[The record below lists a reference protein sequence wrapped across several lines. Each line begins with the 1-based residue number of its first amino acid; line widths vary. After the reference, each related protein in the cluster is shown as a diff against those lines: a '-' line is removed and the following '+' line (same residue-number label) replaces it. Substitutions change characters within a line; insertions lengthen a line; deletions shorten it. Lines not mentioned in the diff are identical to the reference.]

1 MKRFISL
8 RLTLCLFLLGMVCN
22 VSWAQPTVSPAPTDG
37 QWAAGTTWYQ
47 IKTGGGN
54 YLRSDVLQDGSKLA
68 LTSTNSAVEKASLWC
83 ITGNETDGFTFYNYA
98 QGANAPLGMTGSEA
112 NAYAE
117 FVTDATGYTTTFD
130 FTESKKEGDYWC
142 VKEHGSEKNYWNKRS
157 DRLAY
162 WESTDAVNG
171 WQNSGTGDNGSALM
185 FIEYVGMDVFSTEA
199 TPKWYSVEFKTGGH
213 FLTDK
218 GNGNT
223 LVTAGAADSDEEYWM
238 FIGDAFGFKMK
249 SRLGNYVYYDTSAS
263 RFKTTN
269 DVGNATPLTFVAGT
283 TDGTWELQR
292 VGSAKCMNQNGGT
305 GVGVELGEWNKG
317 DSNNP
322 FYLNEVEVI
331 DHFIEP
337 VFSDANNEH
346 WFMIRFANG
355 NAHLA
360 SNGANDQVVT
370 ANLRNVSSQW
380 WKFVGTEDNFQL
392 VSKDGRYATIKRGT
406 ATNGQT
412 DNLLHMVSAPDANGF
427 SIIESANANYPNTYE
442 IVWNGASGKSFNQW
456 GGAGAGKS
464 VGVWT
469 TGDNNNPLFIYMPDP
484 NLLSPFD
491 IEGISS
497 YVPTSP
503 LTLWYKNAASNMEV
517 SDQWMEYSLP
527 IGNGQFGASIFGGV
541 AREEVQ
547 FNEKTLWS
555 GTKDDNSSE
564 YGDYENFGS
573 LYIDDISGVFGEGK
587 AVKNYYRQ
595 LDLSNATAS
604 VHYTSTDGTINFTR
618 EYIAS
623 NPDKVVAM
631 RLTADAEEKIS
642 IKVTLKAG
650 RPGLRA
656 ETTYADGKATF
667 GGKLETITYNALAK
681 VVPTGGAMTTT
692 ADGIT
697 VKDAD
702 EVLIILGGA
711 TDFDAHSA
719 SYVSGTEGLTSLV
732 SERVD
737 AAALKG
743 WNSLYADHV
752 ADHKTYFD
760 RCNFVLDGAANN
772 MPTDE
777 LIRQYANR
785 TTGTED
791 YALMLEQLY
800 FAYGRYLE
808 MGSSRGV
815 DLPANLQGIWN
826 NSSEPAWNG
835 DIHANINVQMNYW
848 PAEPTNLSEMHM
860 PFLNY
865 IINMANSAEWKAL
878 AQKKGS
884 TRPEAWTMLTENN
897 IFGGFG
903 SFAQNAVINNAWYV
917 SHLWQHYRYTLDQA
931 FLEKAFPAMWGA
943 SMFWVD
949 RLVLNTTDDTY
960 ECPDEYSPEHG
971 PGAENATAHSQQLV
985 WELFDNTLKAVAILG
1000 ESKVNA
1006 DDLATLRERFS
1017 KLDKGLA
1024 TEVYDGQWGTS
1035 RIASG
1040 TNILREW
1047 KTSNYTAGSDGHRHM
1062 SHLMCLYPFNQLTE
1076 GTDLFNAAINSML
1089 LRGDAST
1096 GWSMGWKI
1104 NLWARALDGDHSH
1117 DILELALRHHSVSG
1131 GGVYYNLY
1139 DSHSPFQIDGNF
1151 GACAGIAEMLMQ
1163 SHTEVI
1169 DILPALPSVWQK
1181 GSITGL
1187 KAVGNFT
1194 VSLNWEEGKA
1204 QQVTIV
1210 SHKGAP
1216 LKVRCNRGK
1225 IELAEAKIT
1234 VDGAEVAATIENGI
1248 ATIPCTQGQTVVIDF
1263 TQEVEDA
1270 TVAEYVVD
1278 MTTGTFAGSGNYRSS
1293 WTYTTT
1299 EDNPAALNLNCDGVN
1314 NMNSH
1319 DGLIQLHSGRAG
1331 SSTYNLIVPAG
1342 YTIVSYSFD
1351 YAFGNSGTG
1360 EKKLVIGGVDYPVT
1374 SAKQTVNVENIN
1386 AETTS
1391 FVLSGA
1397 NESVKLSNFVVVVKA
1412 PTVSELT
1419 EAKNTAKTEVEA
1431 NASKLGEALGYYSY
1445 AANGEKLYTLDDVNA
1460 AIDAAETIAEVTAI
1474 TESFSLNIPEV
1485 GKYYRIKGISGNYID
1500 ASSIYNNNDPSV
1512 TTGQM
1517 SMKSADACNYL
1528 GTLFLLDE
1536 GNRLKN
1542 VATGTYVKDTHS
1554 IGADKNGANS
1564 WTFAASTR
1572 TLGCL
1577 TLTSNYSSGSKQL
1590 HDNSGDRADR
1600 CSSICGDRHDFTLEE
1615 VKAVSLTVNAP
1626 AKVNA
1631 SATWN
1636 GETKTLPATWNMFGG
1651 VTVTNAVLSISNYE
1665 GYNFEGFFEDET
1677 SLGTTVTISSLD
1689 ADRTLTAKFSPA
1701 FLSATYGE
1709 NWVRLQNCSNND
1721 YFATM
1726 ENVVAGGNGKTAKL
1740 DYADEKQ
1747 LWCLVGTVENFVL
1760 YNKAAGDKL
1769 ALKVTAANYGNGSQA
1784 TLENDTQASWKLIEQ
1799 DFGYALVPTHNTNS
1813 SDLGINMYAGAGGY
1827 LKLYGTGAS
1836 NKGSYWT
1843 VEKADVNNPVTLNV
1857 EVDQV
1862 WVSSPRVAE
1871 LTFTVNGK
1879 ASATRILG
1887 CVEGQA
1893 LYLPA
1898 GATYEVSSMTYRGY
1912 TYNGCEDNDGVLTAS
1927 YTANDERTLFYTPG
1941 ANGKP
1946 YRIPAIATAPNGD
1959 IFAICDYRPCGGDI
1973 GNGDVDIVCRISSD
1987 NGVTWSDEI
1996 KLADGNNEITDNRM
2010 EAGYGDPAIVV
2021 DRESNKILVMMV
2033 AGRTVC
2039 GDSRWDASKS
2049 GVKDA
2054 SLVNRAARLYGTF
2067 NESTGKWEWTQPE
2080 EVTDSIYELFL
2091 DESNNATVT
2100 SYFIGSGKI
2109 CQSRVVKK
2117 DKYYRLYCALW
2128 TRDQGN
2134 RVIYSDD
2141 FGGSWNVLGTIN
2153 DRPASNGNEP
2163 KCEELPDGTVI
2174 LSSRVGGGRYFN
2186 VFTFADDTYTTGTWG
2201 EVANS
2206 TTVRDGSSQGTNGE
2220 IYKVKAVRKADGQIC
2235 DVMLQSVPAG
2245 PGRTNVTVW
2254 YKEMDYT
2261 TAYTPATFAAD
2272 WKVGKKVS
2280 DTESAYSTMHLQADG
2295 RIGFFFEEAPGGYT
2309 MVYIPYTL
2317 EDLTAGE
2324 YSLYTVNSS
2333 ISKYGIGT
2341 FYASEAMQI
2350 PEGVKAYVAEETP
2363 VMNGTDDEG
2372 NAVGIIEMRQ
2382 LEGFVPARTG
2392 VVICGAQNDEGY
2404 QFIPSISYGTEVA
2417 GNMLKG
2423 WEGNKV
2429 DGSLTSEV
2437 ALPGD
2442 GTTNYVLTVMN
2453 ETAGFYK
2460 KDTGFKVY
2468 NNKAYLNVRANT
2480 KAIRLRFN
2488 NNDGTTDIIEVPTE
2502 VLNGNGEI
2510 YDLSGRRVEKAT
2522 KGVFI
2527 VNGKKVIF

>member
-1 MKRFISL
+1 MKRFLSL

-22 VSWAQPTVSPAPTDG
+22 VSWAQPTVSPAPEDG
-37 QWAAGTTWYQ
+37 QWAEGTTWYQ

-98 QGANAPLGMTGSEA
+98 QGANAPLGMQGSEA
-112 NAYAE
+112 SAFASLVE
-117 FVTDATGYTTTFD
+117 DATGYTTTFD

-162 WESTDAVNG
+162 WNSTDAVNG
-171 WQNSGTGDNGSALM
+171 WQNSGTGDDGSALM
-185 FIEYVGMDVFSTEA
+185 FIEYVEMDVFSTEA
-199 TPKWYSVEFKTGGH
+199 APKWYSVEFKTGGH
-213 FLTDK
+213 FLSDK

-238 FIGDAFGFKMK
+238 FIGDEFGFKMK
-249 SRLGNYVYYDTSAS
+249 SRLGNYVYFADS

-269 DVGNATPLTFVAGT
+269 DVANAATLYFVAGRT
-283 TDGTWELQR
+283 ADTRELQR
-292 VGSAKCMNQNGGT
+292 EGSNKCMNQNGGT
-305 GVGVELGEWNKG
+305 GVGVELGEWTTG
-317 DSNNP
+317 DGNNP
-322 FYLNEVEVI
+322 FYLNEVEII

-346 WFMIRFANG
+346 WFMIRFAKG
-355 NAHLA
+355 SAHLA
-360 SNGANDQVVT
+360 SNGANDQAVT

-380 WKFVGTEDNFQL
+380 WKFVGTAENFQL
-392 VSKDGRYATIKRGT
+392 VSKDGRYVTLKSGT

-412 DNLLHMVSAPDANGF
+412 GNLLHMVSDPDANGF

-464 VGVWT
+464 VGVWK
-469 TGDNNNPLFIYMPDP
+469 TGDDNNPLFIYMPDP

-497 YVPTSP
+497 YTPSSP

-555 GTKDDNSSE
+555 GTKNDNSSE

-604 VHYTSTDGTINFTR
+604 VHYTSTDGAINFTR
-618 EYIAS
+618 EYISS

-631 RLTADAEEKIS
+631 RLKADAEDKIS

-681 VVPTGGAMTTT
+681 VVPTGGTMTTT

-732 SERVD
+732 SDRVD
-737 AAALKG
+737 AAAEKG
-743 WNSLYADHV
+743 WNSIYADHV

-777 LIRQYANR
+777 LIRQYAKR

-1006 DDLATLRERFS
+1006 DDLAELRDRFS
-1017 KLDKGLA
+1017 KLDTGLA
-1024 TEVYDGQWGTS
+1024 TETYTPNGDSGAWGEGA
-1035 RIASG
+1035 IAYGS
-1040 TNILREW
+1040 TLLREW
-1047 KTSNYTAGSDGHRHM
+1047 KTSNYYAGANGHRHM
-1062 SHLMCLYPFNQLTE
+1062 SHLMCLYPFSQVTPDQE
-1076 GTDLFNAAINSML
+1076 TLFNAAVNSML

-1216 LKVRCNRGK
+1216 LKVRCNRGAVA
-1225 IELAEAKIT
+1225 LADAKIT
-1234 VDGAEVAATIENGI
+1234 VNDNEVAVEIKNGI
-1248 ATIPCTQGQTVVIDF
+1248 ATIPCAEGQTVVIDF
-1263 TQEVEDA
+1263 TKQ
-1270 TVAEYVVD
+1270 
-1278 MTTGTFAGSGNYRSS
+1278 SS
-1293 WTYTTT
+1293 
-1299 EDNPAALNLNCDGVN
+1299 L
-1314 NMNSH
+1314 
-1319 DGLIQLHSGRAG
+1319 
-1331 SSTYNLIVPAG
+1331 
-1342 YTIVSYSFD
+1342 
-1351 YAFGNSGTG
+1351 
-1360 EKKLVIGGVDYPVT
+1360 
-1374 SAKQTVNVENIN
+1374 
-1386 AETTS
+1386 
-1391 FVLSGA
+1391 
-1397 NESVKLSNFVVVVKA
+1397 
-1412 PTVSELT
+1412 EL
-1419 EAKNTAKTEVEA
+1419 
-1431 NASKLGEALGYYSY
+1431 
-1445 AANGEKLYTLDDVNA
+1445 
-1460 AIDAAETIAEVTAI
+1460 
-1474 TESFSLNIPEV
+1474 
-1485 GKYYRIKGISGNYID
+1485 
-1500 ASSIYNNNDPSV
+1500 
-1512 TTGQM
+1512 
-1517 SMKSADACNYL
+1517 
-1528 GTLFLLDE
+1528 
-1536 GNRLKN
+1536 
-1542 VATGTYVKDTHS
+1542 
-1554 IGADKNGANS
+1554 
-1564 WTFAASTR
+1564 
-1572 TLGCL
+1572 
-1577 TLTSNYSSGSKQL
+1577 
-1590 HDNSGDRADR
+1590 
-1600 CSSICGDRHDFTLEE
+1600 
-1615 VKAVSLTVNAP
+1615 
-1626 AKVNA
+1626 
-1631 SATWN
+1631 
-1636 GETKTLPATWNMFGG
+1636 
-1651 VTVTNAVLSISNYE
+1651 LSINE
-1665 GYNFEGFFEDET
+1665 MG
-1677 SLGTTVTISSLD
+1677 
-1689 ADRTLTAKFSPA
+1689 
-1701 FLSATYGE
+1701 
-1709 NWVRLQNCSNND
+1709 
-1721 YFATM
+1721 
-1726 ENVVAGGNGKTAKL
+1726 
-1740 DYADEKQ
+1740 
-1747 LWCLVGTVENFVL
+1747 
-1760 YNKAAGDKL
+1760 L
-1769 ALKVTAANYGNGSQA
+1769 A
-1784 TLENDTQASWKLIEQ
+1784 
-1799 DFGYALVPTHNTNS
+1799 
-1813 SDLGINMYAGAGGY
+1813 
-1827 LKLYGTGAS
+1827 
-1836 NKGSYWT
+1836 
-1843 VEKADVNNPVTLNV
+1843 
-1857 EVDQV
+1857 
-1862 WVSSPRVAE
+1862 
-1871 LTFTVNGK
+1871 
-1879 ASATRILG
+1879 
-1887 CVEGQA
+1887 
-1893 LYLPA
+1893 
-1898 GATYEVSSMTYRGY
+1898 
-1912 TYNGCEDNDGVLTAS
+1912 
-1927 YTANDERTLFYTPG
+1927 
-1941 ANGKP
+1941 
-1946 YRIPAIATAPNGD
+1946 
-1959 IFAICDYRPCGGDI
+1959 
-1973 GNGDVDIVCRISSD
+1973 
-1987 NGVTWSDEI
+1987 
-1996 KLADGNNEITDNRM
+1996 
-2010 EAGYGDPAIVV
+2010 
-2021 DRESNKILVMMV
+2021 
-2033 AGRTVC
+2033 
-2039 GDSRWDASKS
+2039 
-2049 GVKDA
+2049 
-2054 SLVNRAARLYGTF
+2054 
-2067 NESTGKWEWTQPE
+2067 
-2080 EVTDSIYELFL
+2080 
-2091 DESNNATVT
+2091 
-2100 SYFIGSGKI
+2100 
-2109 CQSRVVKK
+2109 
-2117 DKYYRLYCALW
+2117 
-2128 TRDQGN
+2128 
-2134 RVIYSDD
+2134 
-2141 FGGSWNVLGTIN
+2141 
-2153 DRPASNGNEP
+2153 
-2163 KCEELPDGTVI
+2163 
-2174 LSSRVGGGRYFN
+2174 
-2186 VFTFADDTYTTGTWG
+2186 
-2201 EVANS
+2201 
-2206 TTVRDGSSQGTNGE
+2206 
-2220 IYKVKAVRKADGQIC
+2220 
-2235 DVMLQSVPAG
+2235 
-2245 PGRTNVTVW
+2245 
-2254 YKEMDYT
+2254 
-2261 TAYTPATFAAD
+2261 
-2272 WKVGKKVS
+2272 
-2280 DTESAYSTMHLQADG
+2280 
-2295 RIGFFFEEAPGGYT
+2295 
-2309 MVYIPYTL
+2309 
-2317 EDLTAGE
+2317 
-2324 YSLYTVNSS
+2324 
-2333 ISKYGIGT
+2333 T
-2341 FYASEAMQI
+2341 FYANSPATITED
-2350 PEGVKAYVAEETP
+2350 VKAYVATEAP
-2363 VMNGTDDEG
+2363 VMENETGVITMTEIA
-2372 NAVGIIEMRQ
+2372 NGII
-2382 LEGFVPARTG
+2382 PAQTG
-2392 VVICGAQNDEGY
+2392 VVIRGEEGNY
-2404 QFIPSISYGTEVA
+2404 TFEYTSQTGTPVVGNLLRGYAGVAEYAEVA
-2417 GNMLKG
+2417 VP
-2423 WEGNKV
+2423 E
-2429 DGSLTSEV
+2429 DGSI
-2437 ALPGD
+2437 
-2442 GTTNYVLTVMN
+2442 NYVLTS
-2453 ETAGFYK
+2453 EGEQAGFYK
-2460 KDTGFKVY
+2460 KEAGFKVY
-2468 NNKAYLNVRANT
+2468 NHKAYLNVPNANNAM
-2480 KAIRLRFN
+2480 KAIRLRFE
-2488 NNDGTTDIIEVPTE
+2488 NNDGTTSILEIPTE
-2502 VLNGNGEI
+2502 GVNANSKY

-2522 KGVFI
+2522 KGVYI

>member
-1 MKRFISL
+1 M
-8 RLTLCLFLLGMVCN
+8 
-22 VSWAQPTVSPAPTDG
+22 SWAQPTVSPAPVDG
-37 QWAAGTTWYQ
+37 QWADGTTWYQ
-47 IKTGGGN
+47 VKTKSGY
-54 YLRSDVLQDGSKLA
+54 YLRGDNVDANGNVQMPSS
-68 LTSTNSAVEKASLWC
+68 STPGTAALWC
-83 ITGNETDGFTFYNYA
+83 VVGDAANGYTFYNMAKGATTPMCMNNSTNRA
-98 QGANAPLGMTGSEA
+98 QFVALG
-112 NAYAE
+112 
-117 FVTDATGYTTTFD
+117 TDGYTATFD
-130 FTESKKEGDYWC
+130 FVSSQKTDESNTYWC
-142 VKEHGSEKNYWNKRS
+142 VRKHTGENNNYYWNPQGNPKQ
-157 DRLAY
+157 LTY
-162 WESTDAVNG
+162 WND
-171 WQNSGTGDNGSALM
+171 SGATNDNGSAFL
-185 FIEYVGMDVFSTEA
+185 FTEFKQVDITTFSTEA
-199 TPKWYSVEFKTGGH
+199 SPKWHSVEFKTGGH
-213 FLTDK
+213 FITDMGS
-218 GNGNT
+218 GNN
-223 LVTAGAADSDEEYWM
+223 LVTADAADSDEEYWM

-305 GVGVELGEWNKG
+305 GVGVQLGEWNKG

-331 DHFIEP
+331 DNFIEP
-337 VFSDANNEH
+337 VFSDNNNET

-360 SNGANDQVVT
+360 SNGANDQAVT

-380 WKFVGTEDNFQL
+380 WKFVGTAENFQL
-392 VSKDGRYATIKRGT
+392 VSKDGRYVTLKSGT

-412 DNLLHMVSAPDANGF
+412 GNLLHMVSEPDANGF
-427 SIIESANANYPNTYE
+427 SIIESENTNYPNTYE

-497 YVPTSP
+497 YTPASP

-517 SDQWMEYSLP
+517 NDQWMEYSLP

-618 EYIAS
+618 EYISS

-681 VVPTGGAMTTT
+681 VVPTGGTMTTT

-737 AAALKG
+737 AAAVKG
-743 WNSLYADHV
+743 WNSIYADHV

-815 DLPANLQGIWN
+815 DLPSNLQGIWN
-826 NSSEPAWNG
+826 NSSEPAWNA

-878 AQKKGS
+878 AQKKGA
-884 TRPEAWTMLTENN
+884 THADAWTMLTENN

-917 SHLWQHYRYTLDQA
+917 SHLWQHYRYTLDQE

-949 RLVLNTTDDTY
+949 RLVLNTTDGTY

-1006 DDLATLRERFS
+1006 DDLATLRDRFS

-1024 TEVYDGQWGTS
+1024 TEVYDGQWGTDL
-1035 RIASG
+1035 IASG

-1047 KTSNYTAGSDGHRHM
+1047 KTSNYTAGSNGHRHM
-1062 SHLMCLYPFNQLTE
+1062 SHLMCLYPFNQITE

-1216 LKVRCNRGK
+1216 LKVRCNRGAVA
-1225 IELAEAKIT
+1225 LADAKIT
-1234 VDGAEVAATIENGI
+1234 VNGAVVAVEMENGI
-1248 ATIPCTQGQTVVIDF
+1248 ATIPCAEGQTVVIDF
-1263 TQEVEDA
+1263 AEIIDPNAKPIDGYYIMYSESSSGKGWVHYNGSLDRKYRVATDVDLSTEVTIEQAQYIWKLVNDN
-1270 TVAEYVVD
+1270 EN
-1278 MTTGTFAGSGNYRSS
+1278 GTFTLWNLGGNVYMPADASRNANMSATTPANLAIEAVGGEGNEGKWFVSQTNYTNSGNTLYIHTNAPGGYPNLSYWDSKSVDGTSIRAMFTKVNLPET
-1293 WTYTTT
+1293 TYTINYMCGEEKVAST
-1299 EDNPAALNLNCDGVN
+1299 EVN
-1314 NMNSH
+1314 YPT
-1319 DGLIQLHSGRAG
+1319 GLDVPEMLLQRD
-1331 SSTYNLIVPAG
+1331 VPAG
-1342 YTIVSYSFD
+1342 YLVQ
-1351 YAFGNSGTG
+1351 GNGTLSGTT
-1360 EKKLVIGGVDYPVT
+1360 Y
-1374 SAKQTVNVENIN
+1374 TVNVESDILPK
-1386 AETTS
+1386 AGEYIRIGYD
-1391 FVLSGA
+1391 FGA
-1397 NESVKLSNFVVVVKA
+1397 AGVKYLQSTNSSVKGL
-1412 PTVSELT
+1412 EM
-1419 EAKNTAKTEVEA
+1419 TADKGEGSIFLVE
-1431 NASKLGEALGYYSY
+1431 
-1445 AANGEKLYTLDDVNA
+1445 
-1460 AIDAAETIAEVTAI
+1460 
-1474 TESFSLNIPEV
+1474 EV
-1485 GKYYRIKGISGNYID
+1485 GGN
-1500 ASSIYNNNDPSV
+1500 
-1512 TTGQM
+1512 
-1517 SMKSADACNYL
+1517 L
-1528 GTLFLLDE
+1528 
-1536 GNRLKN
+1536 RLKSI
-1542 VATGTYVKDTHS
+1542 ATGKYLKEDGNSRGLHATGGNVTFTEGTDGKIKIQAPSYLH
-1554 IGADKNGANS
+1554 ANS
-1564 WTFAASTR
+1564 
-1572 TLGCL
+1572 
-1577 TLTSNYSSGSKQL
+1577 
-1590 HDNSGDRADR
+1590 SGDNYFMDHCDSDNCAAHNL
-1600 CSSICGDRHDFTLEE
+1600 IVEE
-1615 VKAVSLTVNAP
+1615 VKVRSLEVEGP
-1626 AKVNA
+1626 AYVGA

-1636 GETKTLPATWNMFGG
+1636 GETKALPATWVIFDGITISNP
-1651 VTVTNAVLSISNYE
+1651 TLSISCPESYSFTNLTE
-1665 GYNFEGFFEDET
+1665 GG
-1677 SLGTTVTISSLD
+1677 SALGQTVNIES
-1689 ADRTLTAKFSPA
+1689 LTANRTITANFNIAFFSASTAENDLVPVRIRNVRNGEYTLRLNA
-1701 FLSATYGE
+1701 SDNYTGKAVNSGKTAYGE
-1709 NWVRLQNCSNND
+1709 NEIW
-1721 YFATM
+1721 Y
-1726 ENVVAGGNGKTAKL
+1726 
-1740 DYADEKQ
+1740 
-1747 LWCLVGTVENFVL
+1747 LVGTEESFKIYNRVAGTGLHMVL
-1760 YNKAAGDKL
+1760 AGTGSGSAASMNTTETNADFCL
-1769 ALKVTAANYGNGSQA
+1769 VTKDN
-1784 TLENDTQASWKLIEQ
+1784 
-1799 DFGYALVPTHNTNS
+1799 GYAICPKANTGQS
-1813 SDLGINMYAGAGGY
+1813 FNMHGGAGNDI
-1827 LKLYGTGAS
+1827 KLYGAGDG
-1836 NKGSYWT
+1836 GSVWV
-1843 VEKADVNNPVTLNV
+1843 VEKMDVNNPVTLNV
-1857 EVDQV
+1857 EVDKV
-1862 WVSSPRVAE
+1862 WESSPRVAE
-1871 LTFTVNGK
+1871 LTFSVDGV
-1879 ASATRILG
+1879 AGQTRILG
-1887 CVEGQA
+1887 SVEGQA
-1893 LYLPA
+1893 LYLPL

-1912 TYNGCEDNDGVLTAS
+1912 TYNGCTENEGVLTAS
-1927 YTANDERTLFYTPG
+1927 YTANDERTLYYSPS
-1941 ANGKP
+1941 ASGKP
-1946 YRIPAIATAPNGD
+1946 YRIPAIATAPNGH
-1959 IFAICDYRPCGGDI
+1959 IFAIADHRPCGNDI
-1973 GNGDVDIVCRISSD
+1973 GYGEVDIMCRISED
-1987 NGVTWSDEI
+1987 NGATWSDEFCI
-1996 KLADGNNEITDNRM
+1996 ADGQGGDTNEMTT
-2010 EAGYGDPAIVV
+2010 GYGDAAVV
-2021 DRESNKILVMMV
+2021 ADRESNKLLVMMV
-2033 AGRTVC
+2033 CGKTVC
-2039 GDSRWDASKS
+2039 HDGRWDKSKI
-2049 GVKDA
+2049 GDTDA
-2054 SLVNRAARLYGTF
+2054 TAVNRAARIYLTY
-2067 NESTGKWEWTQPE
+2067 NETTGEWEKSE
-2080 EVTDSIYELFL
+2080 IVEMTDHIYSLFL
-2091 DESNNATVT
+2091 DGETPTVT
-2100 SYFIGSGKI
+2100 SMFIGSGKI

-2117 DKYYRLYCALW
+2117 GDYYRLYCSMW
-2128 TRDQGN
+2128 TRDGGN

-2141 FGGSWNVLGTIN
+2141 FGGTWNVLGTIA
-2153 DRPASNGNEP
+2153 DRPASGGDEP
-2163 KCEELPDGTVI
+2163 KVEELPDGTVV
-2174 LSSRVGGGRYFN
+2174 LSSRKYNGRYFN
-2186 VFTFADDTYTTGTWG
+2186 LFKFADDSYTTGTWG
-2201 EVANS
+2201 TVVSSNDVTDGLSFGGNS
-2206 TTVRDGSSQGTNGE
+2206 TNGE
-2220 IYKVKAVRKADGQIC
+2220 IYKVKAIHKESGRIC
-2235 DVMLQSVPAG
+2235 DLMLQSIPTG
-2245 PGRTNVTVW
+2245 SGRDNVGVY
-2254 YKEMDYT
+2254 YKELD
-2261 TAYTPATFAAD
+2261 AAEYTPTTIAQNWT
-2272 WKVGKKVS
+2272 KGKHVS
-2280 DTESAYSTMHLQADG
+2280 DKSSCYSTMIMQEDG
-2295 RIGFFFEEAPGGYT
+2295 RVAFLFEEAPGSYSI
-2309 MVYIPYTL
+2309 VYIPYTL
-2317 EDLTAGE
+2317 EDLTADK

-2333 ISKYGIGT
+2333 IGQYKIGT

-2363 VMNGTDDEG
+2363 VMNGTDAGG
-2372 NAVGIIEMRQ
+2372 NAVGTITMRE
-2382 LEGFVPARTG
+2382 LENLIPAKTG
-2392 VVICGAQNDEGY
+2392 VVILGEANNY
-2404 QFIPSISYGTEVA
+2404 KFMPSISYGAEVA

-2423 WEGNKV
+2423 WEGNNV
-2429 DGSLTSEV
+2429 DGNLKSAV
-2437 ALPGD
+2437 VLPTD

-2453 ETAGFYK
+2453 EVAGFYK
-2460 KDTGFKVY
+2460 KNAGFNVY
-2468 NNKAYLNVRANT
+2468 NNKAYLNVAS
-2480 KAIRLRFN
+2480 KAGAIRLRFE